1 MGLLTDPAGLR
12 GRQVLVN
19 NHGLI
24 CGVLYFAS
32 LVWFCLLASDQV
44 NSATYLS
51 ENALLPGLVVLSS
64 DVTTDTK
71 NYLKELDVVMKES
84 NRIPTAWIR
93 GKFTQMSIESYVHNF
108 TLNYPLG
115 RGQRFEGKNVYGII
129 RGGGSSTEAIVLS
142 VPFRGDD
149 SGFPSTTAS
158 LALLLAITKYF
169 REQKYWAKD
178 LIMLITEH
186 EQLGM
191 QAWLEAYHGV
201 TCGTKGVL
209 EAGDL
214 PARGGSIQAA
224 LNLELHST
232 KMKYIDVKILGLNGQ
247 LPNLDLVNLV
257 HRICSKERSRH
268 SFGNLEKVHNLP
280 PNEQYFHS
288 LYTMTFMVLGQATGV
303 PDGNHGL
310 FHRFGIE
317 AVTMEGHEADG
328 NGQHITLHHVG
339 RVVEGVFR
347 SVNNLLERFHQS
359 YFFYLMT
366 DTDRFVSIGYYI
378 PCVGMMVG
386 ALLIRAFSLHV
397 SLRGQID
404 DSINSKNDYNT
415 GGVFITGLL
424 CFLTGLVVFQ
434 IPIISTKI
442 LPVYF
447 NFSTA
452 KSVLTGFVGI
462 SIAALIMV
470 EILTKVLGPREW
482 TLLSIA
488 SLLYL
493 GTMILAVAMSNFSL
507 AFLSSIFIVPMALL
521 VGSKLPRFVR
531 TLICL
536 LCQPLL
542 LLTIVISISTY
553 IHFGDLDRAVQTL
566 AETLVLTSVDTLV
579 YGATSQVI
587 PILAYTPGWLMVY
600 VLCRAKHVTTAKPKK
615 D

>member
-19 NHGLI
+19 NHGVI
-24 CGVLYFAS
+24 CGALYLAS
-32 LVWFCLLASDQV
+32 LIWYCLLASDQV
-44 NSATYLS
+44 NTATYLS

-64 DVTTDTK
+64 DVSTDTK
-71 NYLKELDVVMKES
+71 NYLKELDVVMKDS
-84 NRIPTAWIR
+84 NRIPTSWIR

-115 RGQRFEGKNVYGII
+115 RGQQFEGKNVYGII

-142 VPFRGDD
+142 APFRNED
-149 SGFPSTTAS
+149 SAYPSTTAS
-158 LALLLAITKYF
+158 VALLLAITKYF
-169 REQKYWAKD
+169 REQKYWGKD

-191 QAWLEAYHGV
+191 QAWLEAYHGT
-201 TCGTKGVL
+201 TCGSKGVL

-257 HRICSKERSRH
+257 HRICSKERARH
-268 SFGNLEKVHNLP
+268 SFGNREKVHNLP
-280 PNEQYFHS
+280 PKEQFLHS
-288 LYTMTFMVLGQATGV
+288 FFTMSSMVLGQATGV

-328 NGQHITLHHVG
+328 TGPHITLHHVG
-339 RVVEGVFR
+339 RVIEGVFR

-359 YFFYLMT
+359 YFFYIMT

-386 ALLIRAFSLHV
+386 ALLIKAFSIHV
-397 SLRGQID
+397 SLRGNID

-415 GGVFITGLL
+415 GGVFITIMI
-424 CFLTGLVVFQ
+424 CFVIGLVAFQ
-434 IPIISTKI
+434 VPIFFTRYFPFAHNFPTEKAVLCGFLIIS
-442 LPVYF
+442 LMG
-447 NFSTA
+447 
-452 KSVLTGFVGI
+452 LTT
-462 SIAALIMV
+462 V

-482 TLLSIA
+482 ALLNIA
-488 SLLYL
+488 TLLYL
-493 GTMILAVAMSNFSL
+493 GTMLLAVSMSNFSL
-507 AFLSSIFIVPMALL
+507 AFLASIFIVPMALI
-521 VGSKLPRFVR
+521 VGSKVPRILR

-536 LCQPLL
+536 MCQPLFL
-542 LLTIVISISTY
+542 LAAIIAASNFY
-553 IHFGDLDRAVQTL
+553 HFGDFERTGPAL
-566 AETLVLTSVDTLV
+566 AESLVLTSVDTLV

-587 PILAYTPGWLMVY
+587 PILAYTPGWHMAY
-600 VLCRAKHVTTAKPKK
+600 VLCRASWKSQKPKK